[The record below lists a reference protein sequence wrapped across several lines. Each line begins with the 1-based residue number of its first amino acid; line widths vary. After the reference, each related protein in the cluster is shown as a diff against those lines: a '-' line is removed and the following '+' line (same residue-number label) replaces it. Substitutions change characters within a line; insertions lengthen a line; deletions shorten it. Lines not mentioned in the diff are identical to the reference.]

1 MGRADPACSGAD
13 MRALILSASCL
24 ALAGC
29 LAAPPEDT
37 QVEIAKVPARVE
49 ETREEPRKRFGLF
62 RRNKGEA
69 EKVVVETPAEP
80 VALATVETEKPKKRL
95 GLFRRKAEESEA
107 SQVSEVKPAEVTD
120 RVPADEAPREIAAVT
135 DEAVN
140 EAEEKPRRRGLFGLG
155 RKREADRPA
164 VTELAA
170 ATPETE
176 PVAEPEAAPK
186 PTPAVLVAA
195 APATPLEQADEAP
208 EALVKA
214 GFWRRKDRGGV
225 APEGA
230 ALAGVSQ
237 AKRRPKGPEVDLPPG
252 SVPVFGKIARVC
264 GLKKRDLGTKV
275 ASYPERASK
284 FSLYDSAPGSPGP
297 RALYLTGFDDGCP
310 RQMTGALAL
319 FGAVEVHD
327 MLHYGQGASVTP
339 SGDVAKAYQRVKS
352 QVCKVGRRSPCGKR
366 MSALSRD
373 TVFVSVY
380 PSFGEAKTWM
390 NVLLHDGAVLAAQVE
405 SRAD

>member
-1 MGRADPACSGAD
+1 

-29 LAAPPEDT
+29 LAAPSGDT
-37 QVEIAKVPARVE
+37 QVETAKAPAQVE
-49 ETREEPRKRFGLF
+49 EAADEAPRKRFGLF
-62 RRNKGEA
+62 RRNKDEA
-69 EKVVVETPAEP
+69 VVETPAEP
-80 VALATVETEKPKKRL
+80 VAVAEVETEEPKKRF
-95 GLFRRKAEESEA
+95 GLFRRKAAESDAPQASEA
-107 SQVSEVKPAEVTD
+107 KAAEVTENA
-120 RVPADEAPREIAAVT
+120 PADEAQKDIA
-135 DEAVN
+135 EA
-140 EAEEKPRRRGLFGLG
+140 AEEGADKPRRRGLFGLG
-155 RKREADRPA
+155 RKRDADEATP
-164 VTELAA
+164 TELAA
-170 ATPETE
+170 AETK
-176 PVAEPEAAPK
+176 AEPEADPK

-195 APATPLEQADEAP
+195 APVTSPEQAGEAP
-208 EALVKA
+208 AAPAKA

-230 ALAGVSQ
+230 ALAGVSA

-284 FSLYDSAPGSPGP
+284 FSLYDSAPGSTGP